1 MITKTKIVLA
11 TVLMVASV
19 STALAD
25 NAKQR
30 VHYRAPGAV
39 ATAQAAPFTQ
49 FEQQW
54 FDSRSRICCP

>member
-1 MITKTKIVLA
+1 MITKTKIALA
-11 TVLMVASV
+11 AVLMVASA

-25 NAKQR
+25 TAKHR

-39 ATAQAAPFTQ
+39 AAAQAAPFTQ
-49 FEQQW
+49 FEQRW